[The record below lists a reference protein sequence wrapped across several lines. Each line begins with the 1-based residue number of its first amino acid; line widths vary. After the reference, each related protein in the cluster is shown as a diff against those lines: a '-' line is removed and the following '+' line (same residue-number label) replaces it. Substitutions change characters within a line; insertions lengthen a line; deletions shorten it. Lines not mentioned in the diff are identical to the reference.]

1 MDGYCREFNCED
13 DSVQVGYFREGKPF
27 GKYQKF
33 DIDENCLEEGIKD
46 EDQELE
52 SGPISTYMTQFVV
65 GTGRK
70 DTYRT
75 SKTGTTS
82 PESLKL
88 KQMASYTPTD
98 GFKDN
103 FIVGGIKAIEPWS
116 AGTQKSKSAVVET
129 APRQRK
135 SIDKNLVNE

>member
-52 SGPISTYMTQFVV
+52 STPISTYMTQFANV
-65 GTGRK
+65 GRK

-75 SKTGTTS
+75 NKTATTS

-88 KQMASYTPTD
+88 K
-98 GFKDN
+98 
-103 FIVGGIKAIEPWS
+103 
-116 AGTQKSKSAVVET
+116 
-129 APRQRK
+129 
-135 SIDKNLVNE
+135 